1 MDANPEAPEQESLA
15 QRQIRAAK
23 NQSLF
28 REVNER
34 IEELR
39 PPSTFVEFV
48 CECSID
54 PCNEM
59 VELTQQEYETLRS
72 DPNRFAVSPG
82 HAVPEVEVVV
92 DRSDRYEIVAKLGAG
107 IRVAEKLDPRGRH
120 RHLRSLPDLDD

>member
-1 MDANPEAPEQESLA
+1 MSPEFREQESLA
-15 QRQIRAAK
+15 QRQVRAAE

-48 CECSID
+48 CECSTD

-59 VELTQQEYETLRS
+59 VELTQQEYAALRS

-82 HAVPEVEVVV
+82 HVVPEAENVV
-92 DRSDRYEIVAKLGAG
+92 DRTDRYEIVAKLGAG
-107 IRVAEKLDPRGRH
+107 VPVAERLDPRRRR
-120 RHLRSLPDLDD
+120 RHLNSVPDADH